1 MHRRHRLSLAAAPL
15 AAAVLASAAV
25 SLTALL
31 PTTGAAAS
39 PRPGAPSAVPN
50 FTKGDRG
57 FHSVLAYGAGQTIN
71 AADLAT
77 YEATNKPPSTFTN
90 QVDLYNRVITRE
102 PRSTA
107 DLSNFYKDSDFSV
120 PTGND
125 VGSTEHPVTGATVI
139 RDKTYAVPHIYA
151 NTRAEAMQAAGYVAA
166 QDRLFLMDVLRR
178 TAEGSTSELLGPS
191 AAASDSHQL
200 GQFDLS
206 PSELTHEVK
215 ALPKEYGAQGRQA
228 LDDLTSYVAGINDYI
243 SQARVDPSKLP
254 AEYPALGAMPRT
266 WTLADTAAE
275 AYLLIAQFT
284 VAGDGEQLQSDIKG
298 RLTHRLGARHGR
310 QVYSDLRNFENPD
323 TPTTTSQRFPSD
335 RPGRVNP
342 KANARITTG
351 SISDRNA
358 VVGKSPAAS
367 PAAQR
372 SSSSYP
378 AWAEQLATQGLRL
391 PDLASNALLV
401 GAKHSKSG
409 HALAAMGP
417 QVDYYSPEI
426 LDEYEIHAPG
436 IASSGMVF
444 PGAAPYPLIGH
455 GKNFAWTGTTALG
468 DNADTFAEKL
478 CNPKG
483 SRPTQHSD
491 HYVYNGHCRPF
502 SHRTIVLHTPASPTT
517 PGSTPG
523 TVTLRT
529 MRSVHGPVFGFAR
542 SQGRPV
548 ALVRATAVYHHG
560 VRSVIAFERLAE
572 NKANTPAQFLHD
584 MHQFSGNENWFYVS
598 KKHIAW
604 LASGWFQRH
613 ARGTNL
619 ELPIWGTGRYDWRGF
634 KPRSYAYRRHAASF
648 NPHSVDP
655 ASGYLASWNNKGAPG
670 WHATPGTW
678 SFGRVQRVQ
687 LLRDPV
693 ISAIKHHQKLSL
705 AQVVGISGRAS
716 TEDLRARKVLPDLLR
731 VLGKVHGHRSRALV
745 HDLRVWLRHGAHR
758 RSTTGKP
765 YDDNSAA
772 VLTFDA
778 WWRQAVHRVYDPV
791 MGSKLVQLVEQ
802 DEDLVLD
809 GRPTATGFFDGWQ
822 SQLSSVLRKVL
833 GHHDASKPR
842 FGRWCGSGS
851 LGSCRRVLRSALQVA
866 IKTVSRQQGKAGP
879 AMWRKPVLCPDDP
892 NSCDQN
898 NITTAGA
905 VATPAQPFENRGTFH
920 QAVEIR

>member
-1 MHRRHRLSLAAAPL
+1 MHRRSRLTAAAFTAVAL
-15 AAAVLASAAV
+15 ATAAV
-25 SLTALL
+25 SATVPA
-31 PTTGAAAS
+31 GAAAS
-39 PRPGAPSAVPN
+39 ARPAAASGVPN
-50 FTKGDRG
+50 FTKGDHG
-57 FHSVLAYGAGQTIN
+57 FHSVLAYGAGQTVN
-71 AADLAT
+71 AVDLAK
-77 YEATNKPPSTFTN
+77 YEATNQPPSTFTN
-90 QVDLYNRVITRE
+90 QAELYNRVITRE
-102 PRSTA
+102 PRNTA

-120 PTGND
+120 PTGSD
-125 VGSTEHPVTGATVI
+125 VGSTEHPVAGATVI
-139 RDKTYAVPHIYA
+139 RDKTYSVPHIYA
-151 NTRAEAMQAAGYVAA
+151 DTRDEAMQAAGYVVA

-178 TAEGSTSELLGPS
+178 TAEGSTAELLGPS
-191 AAASDSHQL
+191 AAAADSHQL

-206 PSELTHEVK
+206 PSELTREVK
-215 ALPKEYGAQGRQA
+215 ALPAEYGAQGRQA
-228 LDDLTSYVAGINDYI
+228 LDDLTNYVAGINDYI
-243 SQARVDPSKLP
+243 AQTRTDPSTLP
-254 AEYPALGAMPRT
+254 AEYPALGTTPRT

-284 VAGDGEQLQSDIKG
+284 VAGDGEQLQSDIRG
-298 RLTHRLGARHGR
+298 RLTKRLGTRHGG
-310 QVYSDLRNFENPD
+310 QVYDDLRNFENPD
-323 TPTTTSQRFPSD
+323 TPTTTNQRFPSD

-342 KANARITTG
+342 KANVRITPH
-351 SISDRNA
+351 SITDRNA
-358 VVGKSPAAS
+358 VVHNSGANA
-367 PAAQR
+367 R
-372 SSSSYP
+372 SESGPSSYP
-378 AWAEQLATQGLRL
+378 AWARQLATQGLRL

-478 CNPKG
+478 CNPNG
-483 SRPTQHSD
+483 SRPTKQSD
-491 HYVYNGHCRPF
+491 HYVYNGRCRAF
-502 SHRTIVLHTPASPTT
+502 SHRDIVLHTPASPTT

-523 TVTLRT
+523 TVQLRT
-529 MRSVHGPVFGFAR
+529 MRSVHGPVFGYAR
-542 SQGRPV
+542 SHGRPV
-548 ALVRATAVYHHG
+548 ALARATAVYHHG
-560 VRSVIAFERLAE
+560 VRSVVAFERLAE
-572 NKANTPAQFLHD
+572 NKANTPSQFLHD
-584 MHQFSGNENWFYVS
+584 MHQFTGNENWFYVS

-604 LASGWFQRH
+604 LASGWFQRR

-619 ELPIWGTGRYDWRGF
+619 ELPISGTGRFDWRGF
-634 KPRSYAYRRHAASF
+634 KPGSYSYRRHATSF
-648 NPHSVDP
+648 SPHSVDP

-693 ISAIKHHQKLSL
+693 ISAITHHRKLSL
-705 AQVVGISGRAS
+705 AQVVGISGRAA

-731 VLGKVHGHRSRALV
+731 VLGKVQGHRPQLLV

-758 RSTTGKP
+758 RSTTGKS

-791 MGSKLVQLVEQ
+791 MGRKLVRLVEK

-809 GRPTATGFFDGWQ
+809 GRPTASGFFDGWQ
-822 SQLSSVLRKVL
+822 SQLSSVLRVVL
-833 GHHDASKPR
+833 GHHDASRPR
-842 FGRWCGSGS
+842 FDRWCGSAT
-851 LGSCRRVLRSALQVA
+851 LGSCRRVMRAAFRAAVTSVA
-866 IKTVSRQQGKAGP
+866 RQQVKPQP
-879 AMWRKPVLCPDDP
+879 ATWRKPVLCPDNP
-892 NSCDQN
+892 TSCDQN

-920 QAVEIR
+920 QAVEIK